1 MNKTAL
7 LAAVLCA
14 LLTGMPA
21 RALNQQSEVET
32 LVCQGPA
39 LIVFADQTFEK
50 TAVNEA
56 LCAAQYNPQISA
68 GQTIPWLNQAT
79 LQTQWITQ
87 PQKDVLH
94 TLQAFIPQGGALKG
108 YNHQNPD
115 DLISAYQSVEREEE
129 SDTLNYLILRGIRQS
144 DNSIRVYQ
152 FRFTLTAG
160 QKPAGGYDELH
171 KGPYEQAYDT
181 FDKLV
186 KTYRNQWFEQ
196 IQTLKIED

>member
-1 MNKTAL
+1 MKKTAL
-7 LAAVLCA
+7 LTAVLCA

-32 LVCQGPA
+32 LTCQGPA
-39 LIVFADQTFEK
+39 RILFADQTFEK
-50 TAVNEA
+50 SAVNET
-56 LCAAQYNPQISA
+56 LCAAEYIPVTSA
-68 GQTIPWLNQAT
+68 EQTIPWLNQAT

-94 TLQAFIPQGGALKG
+94 TLQAFIPQGGVLKG

-115 DLISAYQSVEREEE
+115 DLISVYQSIEREEE
-129 SDTLNYLILRGIRQS
+129 ADTLNYVILRGIRQS

-152 FRFTLTAG
+152 FRFTLIAA

-171 KGPYEQAYDT
+171 KGPYEQACDT
-181 FDKLV
+181 FNKLV